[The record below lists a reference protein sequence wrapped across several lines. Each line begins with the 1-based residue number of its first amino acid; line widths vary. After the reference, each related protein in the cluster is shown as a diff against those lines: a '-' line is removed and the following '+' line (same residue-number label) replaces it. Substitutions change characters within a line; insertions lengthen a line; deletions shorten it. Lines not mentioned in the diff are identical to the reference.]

1 MTLWRAAATCFY
13 IGKLPFAPGSWGS
26 LGAMVLWLFLP
37 LSYFAH
43 LTVILILFTLGV
55 YASKKVAEDLND
67 NDPSEVVIDEAVGM
81 GISLFML
88 PHSLGLYLLA
98 FFLFR
103 LFDIFKPS
111 FIYRIQNLPG
121 GWGIMLD
128 DVLAG
133 LFTFVLVVGFSSL

>member
-81 GISLFML
+81 GISLSCCRIAWDYT
-88 PHSLGLYLLA
+88 SLHFFFFVFLIYLN
-98 FFLFR
+98 R
-103 LFDIFKPS
+103 P
-111 FIYRIQNLPG
+111 
-121 GWGIMLD
+121 
-128 DVLAG
+128 
-133 LFTFVLVVGFSSL
+133 LFTVFRIFQEVGV